1 MWNRNSSRSKYGNT
15 KMTVDGETYDS
26 KREFL
31 RYQFLKSLEDRGV
44 IKDLRRQVR
53 YELIPKITHDE
64 IVHLKTKDKIV
75 TKTDQLPI
83 TYTSDFVY
91 VITET
96 GEERVEDVK
105 INKNLL
111 PKEFELKAKLF
122 FWKYGKKIKLVFKP
136 TDPIE

>member
-31 RYQFLKSLEDRGV
+31 RYQFLKSLEDRGI